1 MSLARSLPMQIA
13 SNKVQDY
20 QQKSRMATAEGS
32 LEALLRVPT
41 DGVRGHFR
49 IWLSSVF

>member
-13 SNKVQDY
+13 SHKVQDY

-49 IWLSSVF
+49 IWLSSAF